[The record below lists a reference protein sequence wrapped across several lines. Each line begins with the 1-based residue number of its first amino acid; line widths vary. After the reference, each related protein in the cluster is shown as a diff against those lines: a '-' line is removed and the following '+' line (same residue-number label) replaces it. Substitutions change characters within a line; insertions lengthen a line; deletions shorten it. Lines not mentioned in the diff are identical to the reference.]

1 MTNNIIKNLKVLS
14 EKYTVKD
21 IAKKTGISQTSINA
35 YITGIREPSIKFL
48 IKLKEQYDINIDEFM
63 FSDLSNLSDIE
74 NEINIASRFSGNYIC
89 YYYNNKEQLGKL
101 HESIKDLYFGIMSI
115 NVIGKKVKVYATFS
129 KEKHKVIEDF
139 KFLNNAE
146 DFDVVEK
153 YHKQADDHYVGQ
165 LTYTQEH
172 VFINLTCKEK
182 NDNAF
187 IIFKNPASK
196 AKYAGGIATINSI
209 SRGSHNPCVQF
220 ILLSRKVIKKPDGDI
235 YNRLTMKGVDVNLG
249 NVVNKIINVVK
260 EFYCDEESS
269 LNTNFSDEQK
279 NIIIESIVKH
289 EFDKIVESNKFRFG
303 KISDSEDAL
312 FYQLI
317 KEEEDY
323 EN

>member
-1 MTNNIIKNLKVLS
+1 MNNYLASNLKILS
-14 EKYTVKD
+14 EKYTVKE
-21 IAKKTGISQTSINA
+21 IAKKTGISQSSINA
-35 YITGIREPSIKFL
+35 YITGTREPSIKFL
-48 IKLKEQYDINIDEFM
+48 VQLKEQYDINIDEFM
-63 FSDLSNLSDIE
+63 FLDLKTLKNIE
-74 NEINIASRFSGNYIC
+74 NELTIASRFCGNYIC

-115 NVIGKKVKVYATFS
+115 SVIGRKVKVYATFS

-139 KFLNNAE
+139 KFLNSQE
-146 DFDVVEK
+146 DFAVVEE
-153 YHKQADDHYVGQ
+153 YHKKADDHYIGE
-165 LTYTQEH
+165 LNYTQEH
-172 VFINLTCKEK
+172 VFINLSCKEK
-182 NDNAF
+182 NDHAF

-196 AKYAGGIATINSI
+196 TKYAGGIATINSI

-220 ILLSRKVIKKPDGDI
+220 ILLSRKVIKRPDGDI

-249 NVVNKIINVVK
+249 NIVTKIINIVK
-260 EFYCDEESS
+260 EFYCEEESS

-279 NIIIESIVKH
+279 KIIIESIVKH